1 MDSRV
6 IRPLRGGC
14 LLLAAGSA
22 VSLTLPDLPNALT
35 RDGLLPRSE
44 HTLGD
49 THLWQDVLMHPGGKD
64 PSLAGRDMQQIHTVL
79 KGVDF
84 RNAPQLRH
92 CQRVDVTFGIAHL
105 KPERGGGGAAS
116 VETGG
121 REILKRTGG
130 RATGCKTHPRVFNRI
145 TERDRSLGPAGPARL
160 LGQAQ
165 GNKTNKQF
173 SKSQS
178 TLLRES
184 YSSTRRHYAFFSMS
198 PQTHISPSIVSFQV
212 HVLYN
217 NTRLKGEAQ
226 IRNNSGRSREE

>member
-35 RDGLLPRSE
+35 DGLFPRSE

-49 THLWQDVLMHPGGKD
+49 THLWQDVLMHPRGKD

-130 RATGCKTHPRVFNRI
+130 RAASCKTHPRVFNRI

-165 GNKTNKQF
+165 GNKTNKQTNNF
-173 SKSQS
+173 P
-178 TLLRES
+178 
-184 YSSTRRHYAFFSMS
+184 S
-198 PQTHISPSIVSFQV
+198 PKALF
-212 HVLYN
+212 
-217 NTRLKGEAQ
+217 
-226 IRNNSGRSREE
+226 SGRVTHRHIDTTLFSQCLPKPTSFPP

>member
-14 LLLAAGSA
+14 LLLAAGSE

-35 RDGLLPRSE
+35 DGLFPRSE

-130 RATGCKTHPRVFNRI
+130 RAAGCKTHPRVFNRI
-145 TERDRSLGPAGPARL
+145 TERDRSLGPAGPTRL

-165 GNKTNKQF
+165 GNKTNKQTNNF
-173 SKSQS
+173 P
-178 TLLRES
+178 
-184 YSSTRRHYAFFSMS
+184 S
-198 PQTHISPSIVSFQV
+198 PKALF
-212 HVLYN
+212 
-217 NTRLKGEAQ
+217 
-226 IRNNSGRSREE
+226 SGRVTHRHVDTTLFSQCLPKPTSLPP

>member
-35 RDGLLPRSE
+35 DGLFPRSE

-130 RATGCKTHPRVFNRI
+130 RAAGCKTHPRVFNRI
-145 TERDRSLGPAGPARL
+145 TERDRSLGPAGPTRL

-165 GNKTNKQF
+165 GNKTNKQ
-173 SKSQS
+173 
-178 TLLRES
+178 
-184 YSSTRRHYAFFSMS
+184 
-198 PQTHISPSIVSFQV
+198 
-212 HVLYN
+212 
-217 NTRLKGEAQ
+217 
-226 IRNNSGRSREE
+226 RNNFPSPKALFSGRDTHRHVDTTLFSQCLPKPTSLPP

>member
-14 LLLAAGSA
+14 LLLAAGSE

-35 RDGLLPRSE
+35 DGLFPRSE

-84 RNAPQLRH
+84 RNTPQLRH

-105 KPERGGGGAAS
+105 KPERGGSGAVS

-130 RATGCKTHPRVFNRI
+130 RAAGCKTHPRVFNCI

-165 GNKTNKQF
+165 GNKTNKQTNNF
-173 SKSQS
+173 
-178 TLLRES
+178 R
-184 YSSTRRHYAFFSMS
+184 S
-198 PQTHISPSIVSFQV
+198 PKALF
-212 HVLYN
+212 
-217 NTRLKGEAQ
+217 
-226 IRNNSGRSREE
+226 SGRVTHRHVDTTLFSQCLPKPTSLPP

>member
-35 RDGLLPRSE
+35 DGLFPRSE

-105 KPERGGGGAAS
+105 KPERGSGGAAS

-130 RATGCKTHPRVFNRI
+130 RAAGCKKHPRVFNRI

-165 GNKTNKQF
+165 GNKTNKQTNNF
-173 SKSQS
+173 P
-178 TLLRES
+178 
-184 YSSTRRHYAFFSMS
+184 S
-198 PQTHISPSIVSFQV
+198 PKALF
-212 HVLYN
+212 
-217 NTRLKGEAQ
+217 
-226 IRNNSGRSREE
+226 SGRVTHRHIDTTLFSQCLPKPPSLPP

>member
-1 MDSRV
+1 M

-35 RDGLLPRSE
+35 DGLFPRSE

-130 RATGCKTHPRVFNRI
+130 RAAGYKTHPRVFNRI

-165 GNKTNKQF
+165 GNKTNKQTNNF
-173 SKSQS
+173 P
-178 TLLRES
+178 
-184 YSSTRRHYAFFSMS
+184 S
-198 PQTHISPSIVSFQV
+198 PKALF
-212 HVLYN
+212 
-217 NTRLKGEAQ
+217 
-226 IRNNSGRSREE
+226 SGRVTHRHVDTTLFSQCLPKPTSLPP